1 MNVPFC
7 SVSSSAPS
15 SAVLR
20 HVGQDS
26 QKSELCFELPAL
38 HSGQKES
45 KSLVDKRLGAG
56 GEPVGQ
62 SLLRLMRVLPISVK

>member
-56 GEPVGQ
+56 GVEPREAFSFAMGG
-62 SLLRLMRVLPISVK
+62 RHPAI